1 MMRLIKYVILLSC
14 LFLFANKNFAQ
25 EVNGFELALDKD
37 TVLIGDH
44 LTLSVKFKFNPKLI
58 PVFPKI
64 KDTVVPGVEIV
75 RDLPVD
81 TVRKQNI
88 ISEYVKKYIITSFD
102 SGHYYIMFPIII
114 DKADDPE
121 NPDTIASNIVQFH
134 VNTIPVDT
142 LTYKMFDIKGQI
154 EYPVTISEILF
165 WLMIVAIGAAHIIAG
180 IILYRRWKNKQ
191 PLFGKPK
198 PKIPPHVIAFKE
210 LSLLR
215 TEKLWQQ
222 GKVKIYYTRI
232 TDIVRKYIEDRF
244 SISAMEKTSDEILT
258 DIKKSKIDDMY
269 SFDKIREMFYTA
281 DLAKFAKYQP
291 SPSENEDSFK
301 VAFEFVTCTQPH
313 EENDETKND
322 NEKMLATDENLLK
335 EEKNA

>member
-1 MMRLIKYVILLSC
+1 
-14 LFLFANKNFAQ
+14 
-25 EVNGFELALDKD
+25 
-37 TVLIGDH
+37 
-44 LTLSVKFKFNPKLI
+44 
-58 PVFPKI
+58 
-64 KDTVVPGVEIV
+64 V

-81 TVRKQNI
+81 TIRKQNI
-88 ISEYVKKYIITSFD
+88 ISEYEKKYIITSFD

-114 DKADDPE
+114 QRADDPD

-134 VNTIPVDT
+134 VNTIPIDT
-142 LTYKMFDIKGQI
+142 LTYKMYDIKGQI
-154 EYPVTISEILF
+154 EYPVTLLEILF
-165 WLMIVAIGAAHIIAG
+165 WVMIFVIGIALIIAG

-222 GKVKIYYTRI
+222 GKVKQYYTRI

-244 SISAMEKTSDEILT
+244 LIAAMEKTSDEILA
-258 DIKKSKIDDMY
+258 DIKKNKIDEMY
-269 SFDKIREMFYTA
+269 SLDKLREMFYTA

-301 VAFEFVTCTQPH
+301 TSFEFVTCTQPH
-313 EENDETKND
+313 EEENEDKNNDSQT
-322 NEKMLATDENLLK
+322 LVAGENLME

>member
-1 MMRLIKYVILLSC
+1 M
-14 LFLFANKNFAQ
+14 FANRNLAQ
-25 EVNGFELALDKD
+25 ETHGFELALDKD

-44 LTLSVKFKFNPKLI
+44 LTLSVKFKFNSRFV

-64 KDTVVPGVEIV
+64 KDTVVPGVELV

-81 TVRKQNI
+81 TIRQQNM

-102 SGHYYIMFPIII
+102 SGHYYIMFPIVIER
-114 DKADDPE
+114 ANDPE

-134 VNTIPVDT
+134 VNTIPIDT

-154 EYPVTISEILF
+154 EYPITFEEILF
-165 WLMIVAIGAAHIIAG
+165 WVMIIIAG
-180 IILYRRWKNKQ
+180 IALIIAAIILYRRWKNNQ

-222 GKVKIYYTRI
+222 GKIKLYYTRV
-232 TDIVRKYIEDRF
+232 TDIIRKYIEDRF
-244 SISAMEKTSDEILT
+244 TLSTMEKTSDEILA
-258 DIKKSKIDDMY
+258 DIKKNKIDAMY
-269 SFDKIREMFYTA
+269 SFDKLREMFYTS

-291 SPSENEDSFK
+291 SPSENEESFK
-301 VAFEFVTCTQPH
+301 VAFDFVTCTQPH
-313 EENDETKND
+313 EENEDAKD
-322 NEKMLATDENLLK
+322 SDAQAHAIDENLLK
-335 EEKNA
+335 EETDA